1 MSPDPMKK
9 PTLLLAISLFAIL
22 PACSDAPPPTETAAK
37 KEPEKLE
44 PVTGQSALYKMFQ
57 MARGWAN
64 DAQVLKLTSLHI
76 SEAPD
81 GPPASGA
88 AAAWQATFTS
98 VAKSEARSYTYS
110 IV

>member
-1 MSPDPMKK
+1 MSPDRMKK
-9 PTLLLAISLFAIL
+9 LNLVLAIALFAIL
-22 PACSDAPPPTETAAK
+22 PACSDAPPTETAAK
-37 KEPEKLE
+37 KEPEKVE
-44 PVTGQSALYKMFQ
+44 PIAGVSALFKMYQ

-98 VAKSEARSYTYS
+98 IAKSEARSY
-110 IV
+110 